1 MKKLLLLLIIIIS
14 PDLVFGQCACQPTW
28 PLASGAGDFTS
39 NDGGICVNDSW
50 TGFITDNTSVIDIC
64 VTSGGNWSPASGSLP
79 ANEFI
84 GNFDLEI
91 NEGGIVNIIDGNPL
105 ISIGGKL
112 KNHGGSFITN
122 TTGSLTFLDSVINK
136 VGVLDTGLIDCTS
149 GTLLTK
155 DILNLGN
162 LNLDC
167 PTASLEGKLI
177 NNGGGINLNISGVLT
192 FLDSVINN
200 VGLLGN
206 GLLDCTAGTVVSEE
220 ILNLC
225 DINLACTTA
234 TLGGKILNDG
244 GSFIVNSS
252 GALTFL
258 DSLINNI
265 GLLNNGLIDLSTG
278 TLLTQNLF
286 NSGILNLSCDG
297 IEILGASNIGT
308 INIDQDEID
317 VTLLRQK
324 GDGSN
329 YLTSPIEIDLLNN
342 FGTVQLLGERVVEVG
357 LGSVWNNNGSDAVF
371 GLDVLGD
378 AGLFLNGGTC
388 NNTGGARMLLGYF
401 QNAFGH
407 FINTATSTVVVEAG
421 FLNNGEFTNGGYI
434 HVGGDLQFGVPEIE
448 LLPFENNNQIVV
460 DGDIYIFGR
469 VDNEGV
475 ISTEF
480 GLFEEG
486 FEKEVTSF
494 IGGLLTT
501 ILELFGEDFLQGDG
515 IVWLGTEPANIF
527 DISEMVTTGASG
539 IGVANNTLV
548 VGLDPES
555 PALGVFPVKLV
566 SLKGKQLER
575 RINVSWEA
583 TEYENFDKFLL
594 EKSNNAV
601 NFEGIARID
610 KSFETIYNHDDYNPK
625 EGVNYYRLKLIDSN
639 GKYTYSKTIAVNYEI
654 DGDYFTFENPVRN
667 HTIQIRTNIKDSELR
682 ILDVTGRNI
691 PYDIYDTAEGY
702 EVRPQRTSEGVLL
715 VSMAGERRVFT
726 KKALI
731 R

>member
-1 MKKLLLLLIIIIS
+1 MKKLLLLLTVLIS
-14 PDLVFGQCACQPTW
+14 PDLVLGQCVCQPTW
-28 PLASGAGDFTS
+28 TEASGAGNFTS
-39 NDGGICVNDSW
+39 NDGGICVNASW
-50 TGFITDNTSVIDIC
+50 TGFITDNTSAIDIC
-64 VTSGGNWSPASGSLP
+64 VLDGANWSPSSGSLP
-79 ANEFI
+79 SNEFI
-84 GNFDLEI
+84 GDFDLEI

-122 TTGSLTFLDSVINK
+122 TTGALSFLDSVINN

-155 DILNLGN
+155 DIVNLGAI
-162 LNLDC
+162 NLDC
-167 PTASLEGKLI
+167 PTASIDGTLI

-192 FLDSVINN
+192 FLDSVIND
-200 VGLLGN
+200 VGVLGT
-206 GLLDCTAGTVVSEE
+206 GLIECTAGTVVCEE

-225 DINLACTTA
+225 DINLGCTTG
-234 TLGGKILNDG
+234 TLGGKIINDG

-278 TLLTQNLF
+278 TLLTENIF
-286 NSGILNLSCDG
+286 NSGIINLSCDG

-317 VTLLRQK
+317 ITLLRQK

-329 YLTSPIEIDLLNN
+329 YLTSPVEIGLLNN
-342 FGTVQLLGERVVEVG
+342 YGTVQLLGERVVEVG
-357 LGSVWNNNGSDAVF
+357 LGQVWNNNGSEAIL

-388 NNTGGARMLLGYF
+388 NNTGGAKMLLGYF
-401 QNAFGH
+401 QNAYGH
-407 FINTATSTVVVEAG
+407 FINTATSTVEIEGG
-421 FLNNGEFTNGGYI
+421 FLNNDEFTNGGYI
-434 HVGGDLQFGVPEIE
+434 HVGADLQFGIPEID

-460 DGDIYIFGR
+460 DGDILIYGR
-469 VDNEGV
+469 VDNEGL

-480 GLFEEG
+480 GIFEEG
-486 FEKEVTSF
+486 YEVETL
-494 IGGLLTT
+494 IGGLVGT

-515 IVWLGTEPANIF
+515 IIWLGTEPANIF
-527 DISEMVTTGASG
+527 DVSQMVTTGATG
-539 IGVANNTLV
+539 LGVANNTLV
-548 VGLDPES
+548 VGLDPEE

-566 SLKGKQLER
+566 SLKGKQLESK
-575 RINVSWEA
+575 INVSWEA
-583 TEYENFDKFLL
+583 TEYENFESFHL
-594 EKSNNAV
+594 ERSNNAV
-601 NFEGIARID
+601 SFEGIARID
-610 KSFETIYNHDDYNPK
+610 KGQKFYNHDDFNPK
-625 EGVNYYRLKLIDSN
+625 EGLNYYRLKLIDTN
-639 GKYTYSKTIAVNYEI
+639 GRYSYSKTIAVNYETN
-654 DGDYFTFENPVRN
+654 GDYFTFENPVRN
-667 HTIQIRTNIKDSELR
+667 HTIQIKTNIKNSEVRL
-682 ILDVTGRNI
+682 IDMMGRNI
-691 PYDIYDTAEGY
+691 PFEIYNTAEGY
-702 EVRPQRTSEGVLL
+702 EVRPQRNSDGVFF